1 MTQRGHSGK
10 FSCLRDIHVVGVDA
24 IIVAHFVRKPE
35 DERLISHDERLNRG
49 TRPLIARQL
58 SNFVETRTMSQ
69 KINVKSKHA
78 KQFAV

>member
-49 TRPLIARQL
+49 TRP
-58 SNFVETRTMSQ
+58 
-69 KINVKSKHA
+69 
-78 KQFAV
+78 